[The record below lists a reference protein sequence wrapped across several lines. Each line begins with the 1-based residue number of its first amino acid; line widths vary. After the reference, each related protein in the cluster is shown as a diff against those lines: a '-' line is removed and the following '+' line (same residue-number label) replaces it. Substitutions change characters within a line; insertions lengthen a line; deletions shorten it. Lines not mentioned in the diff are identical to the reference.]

1 MLAMSPS
8 NHEIHRFTCC
18 GSFVSSAP
26 AGHPSRSLLAPVARE
41 PSTPWLPALPAC
53 VVEVGLGS
61 RCVTSADL
69 HWWLCEP
76 RTLHSWADCLH
87 SPQLRRDPESA
98 NSSAVCEPAQWEPGD
113 TRAHCQ
119 GWLLLRNTQV
129 CPTLPPWN
137 SSNPHQPSTAAQTDL
152 GASAGAATEQTL
164 PQRGQCQAQSEE
176 LAPFFA
182 GQALVTT
189 PPITPYEG
197 EDAQHP
203 LRKHLAAS
211 TPTTALAPK
220 TLDSG

>member
-137 SSNPHQPSTAAQTDL
+137 GSNPTNLPQQLKRIWGLLLEQPQSRPCPREGNAKHRAKSWPHSLQGRLWSPHHQSHPMKGRMPST
-152 GASAGAATEQTL
+152 
-164 PQRGQCQAQSEE
+164 
-176 LAPFFA
+176 
-182 GQALVTT
+182 
-189 PPITPYEG
+189 
-197 EDAQHP
+197 H
-203 LRKHLAAS
+203 
-211 TPTTALAPK
+211 
-220 TLDSG
+220 